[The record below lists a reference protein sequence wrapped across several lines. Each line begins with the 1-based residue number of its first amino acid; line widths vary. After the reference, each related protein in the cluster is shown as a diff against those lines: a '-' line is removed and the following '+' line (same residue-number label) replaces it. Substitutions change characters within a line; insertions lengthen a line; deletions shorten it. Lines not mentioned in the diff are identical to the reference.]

1 MFKSNRL
8 LDKTF
13 LKFVEGKTIAVV
25 GPSKSIIGNGKG
37 SYIDLQDIV
46 VRFSYMFPLSGDLKK
61 DVGEKTDF
69 LYHCFGKRNESE
81 KQAIN
86 KLYNLDNVKN
96 LKCIV
101 TKENL
106 WAGPPDAN
114 HIRNDVIKSNNLPN
128 YIIPYKYVLSL
139 KKKYKIDSPNL
150 GLVALDHLL
159 ALNPK
164 SLYLTGFTVHKDG
177 YYKGYNDNHPNF
189 WINGKIPDNI
199 GCHNIEQQ
207 RLMLKSLYN
216 KNKKIMLIDD
226 NLNKILSI

>member
-13 LKFVEGKTIAVV
+13 SKFVEGKTIAVV
-25 GPSKSIIGNGKG
+25 GPSESVIDSGKG

-46 VRFSYMFPLSGDLKK
+46 VRFSYMFPLSGNLKK

-101 TKENL
+101 TREHL
-106 WAGPPDAN
+106 WFGPPDAN
-114 HIRNDVIKSNNLPN
+114 PIRNDVIKSNNLPN
-128 YIIPYKYVLSL
+128 YIIPNKYIFYLME
-139 KKKYKIDSPNL
+139 KYKIDSPSL

-159 ALNPK
+159 TLNPK
-164 SLYLTGFTVHKDG
+164 SLYLTGFTVYRDA
-177 YYKGYNDNHPNF
+177 YYYGYNNDHPNY
-189 WINGKIPDNI
+189 WINGNIPANI
-199 GCHNIEQQ
+199 GCHNVEQQ